1 MPGTALEPGDSRS
14 ASVGREAADAPRGEM
29 VRMVTIET
37 VHGPL
42 PTARAD
48 EVRALAATARDGDGI
63 APLSEQPL
71 LNLQADAADQ
81 VVHLL
86 AVAEAAHPAGLLGYA
101 QLDLGAADQVGAE
114 LVVAPSA
121 RRRGIGSGLL
131 ARAQAVAA
139 GGPTGPTHPAGTTDP
154 GVARSTPARPLAVW
168 AHGDLP
174 PARAF
179 AAARGLVVVRE
190 LWQMRLDLGPGSH
203 PASLADLPPLPDGVT
218 VRPFVPGRDED
229 AWLAVNARAF
239 AHHPEQ
245 GRMTRADLDAR
256 EREPWFDPAGLLL
269 AERDGRLLGFG
280 WTKVHPSVDPD
291 EPGPGEIYA
300 LGIDPDA
307 QGLGLGRAL
316 TALDLA
322 HLAGRGV
329 RTVILYT
336 EGDNTVAIR
345 TYTRAGFVRSAVDV
359 MYGPPVVPPEFP
371 AVSTGDTHGSSASG
385 TMGR

>member
-1 MPGTALEPGDSRS
+1 
-14 ASVGREAADAPRGEM
+14 
-29 VRMVTIET
+29 MVTIQA

-42 PTARAD
+42 PPARAD
-48 EVRALAATARDGDGI
+48 QVRGLAATARDTDGI

-71 LNLQADAADQ
+71 LNLQAEVA

-86 AVAEAAHPAGLLGYA
+86 AVDDTAPPAPLLGYA

-121 RRRGIGSGLL
+121 RRRGIGTGLL
-131 ARAQAVAA
+131 DRAHAVAA
-139 GGPTGPTHPAGTTDP
+139 GGPLDPADAAASP
-154 GVARSTPARPLAVW
+154 TPARPLAVW

-174 PARAF
+174 PARAL

-190 LWQMRLDLGPGSH
+190 LWQMRLDVSPG
-203 PASLADLPPLPDGVT
+203 ADDLPPLPDGVT

-256 EREPWFDPAGLLL
+256 EHEPWFDPAGLLL

-280 WTKVHPSVDPD
+280 WTKVHPPVGPG

-316 TALDLA
+316 TALDLT

-329 RTVILYT
+329 RTVLLYT

-345 TYTRAGFVRSAVDV
+345 TYTRAGFVCSALDV
-359 MYGPPVVPPEFP
+359 MYGLPVVSPVFP